1 MAWKML
7 DEATA
12 RRMGASCTEEVIQLL
27 CADCADGNLDFDD
40 NKGFC
45 PIQVD
50 YGWDGEHPSIQYD
63 DESNRRLLRCNAW
76 REAE

>member
-12 RRMGASCTEEVIQLL
+12 RSMGASCTEEVIQLL
-27 CADCADGNLDFDD
+27 CADCADGNMEFDASRDFR
-40 NKGFC
+40 

-63 DESNRRLLRCNAW
+63 DESSERLLRCDKW
-76 REAE
+76 TEAE

>member
-12 RRMGASCTEEVIQLL
+12 RMMGASCTEEVIQLL
-27 CADCADGNLDFDD
+27 CADCADGNLDFDSS
-40 NKGFC
+40 KGFC

-63 DESNRRLLRCNAW
+63 DESDGRLLRCDAW
-76 REAE
+76 TEAE